1 MAHHREAC
9 YDEHDG
15 MFLPP
20 QRTLGFNP
28 QLKLNDSL
36 LAQSYVEA
44 YDISYPEALRRIE
57 AEVAELKQHLDNE
70 GFYELN
76 DIGRLSFNPEG
87 RLEFAPCEAGILTP
101 QLYGLSSFDFA
112 PLGEAAKQ
120 QKAPAP
126 VMEAVAEAAEP
137 ADNVETTDVAEVVTE
152 EEEEERAIVIKMSW
166 VRNAVAVAAAVLA
179 FFLMTTPVTNSENS
193 HQSMGNLNNSILV
206 GMMPKDSNIKKI
218 DISKIDTQKPVVKN
232 DSVAPA
238 KEVAKTETK
247 ADTTSVAA
255 SSQNI
260 HYCIVLASY
269 ISKKNANAFV
279 EELHQKGYAEAE
291 VFIRNNVTRVI
302 YGNFRTVNEAY
313 NKLNRIQKRKGL
325 EEAWVL
331 KIKEDRS
338 QETGV

>member
-101 QLYGLSSFDFA
+101 ELYGLSSFEFT
-112 PLGEAAKQ
+112 PLTQATKEAALPQ
-120 QKAPAP
+120 PTL
-126 VMEAVAEAAEP
+126 VAEASAEEASP
-137 ADNVETTDVAEVVTE
+137 SQEGA
-152 EEEEERAIVIKMSW
+152 AITIKMSW
-166 VRNAVAVAAAVLA
+166 IRNAVAVAAALLA
-179 FFLMTTPVTNSENS
+179 FLLMTKPMSEGV
-193 HQSMGNLNNSILV
+193 QTGISM
-206 GMMPKDSNIKKI
+206 
-218 DISKIDTQKPVVKN
+218 SKITLPIIQQEAAPQP
-232 DSVAPA
+232 SPIAPETAPA
-238 KEVAKTETK
+238 PEAAPAPETAPAAVPDASPSEINPRPSVSPSAPSPAAPVPDASQSK
-247 ADTTSVAA
+247 APTLAYCIVAA
-255 SSQNI
+255 SQ
-260 HYCIVLASY
+260 V
-269 ISKKNANAFV
+269 SKKGADEFV
-279 EELHQKGYAEAE
+279 KKLKAQGYASAR
-291 VFIRNNVTRVI
+291 VNIYKNIRRVI
-302 YGNFRTVNEAY
+302 IGSYPTEAGAY
-313 NKLNRIQKRKGL
+313 TELQKVHQNQDL
-325 EEAWVL
+325 AEAWVL
-331 KIKEDRS
+331 KVK
-338 QETGV
+338 